1 VTPSVNVHLARM
13 RCVRTINNG
22 MRLSCVAAEH
32 ARMPQNAVKEGR
44 VFINSEDGARRQIK
58 CSSDDRRENGE

>member
-1 VTPSVNVHLARM
+1 
-13 RCVRTINNG
+13 
-22 MRLSCVAAEH
+22 VAAEH